1 MRHTPGTPRAPRAL
15 KALSRKSVALT
26 ATAAVGAAVATALTA
41 PTAQAAADPDQLS
54 ARTAVDCSKGALQL
68 ILENHSDAAVTFTVA
83 GPDGGGTYTREVAA
97 NGSTELRWTR
107 DKGAAFTLKATAPGG
122 FQRTESG
129 KVSCGLGSGT
139 PQMNTTQLFS
149 TDTVFK
155 GLLGADGKEYD
166 GKAKSVRIPSMA
178 VTNDGTILAAADAR
192 VDGKADLPANI
203 QVGLRRSTDN
213 GATWTDPQIVA
224 HADRTD
230 TGTGDSSL
238 LVDRETGRVFL
249 FYNFARPGTGF
260 FEDSEE
266 GQQLTYITSD
276 DNGAT
281 WSKPVTMNDQVKQPG
296 WKNQFLSSGHGIQ
309 TDKGRLVQP
318 VVYRDDKGTH
328 TGNLVSDDHGKTWKA
343 GSTAGTDV
351 NESKAIQRGSGALTQ
366 NMRHNSGGARYYAT
380 SPDGTAPFGAMTR
393 ADALPDP
400 GNNGDEI
407 SYLKPAAGKPG
418 LTKTA
423 LFSNTAT
430 TSGRNELTVR
440 MSEDDGANWSRRAVV
455 KPGAAGYSTL
465 SVLKDGSVGDL
476 YEVGDTGGVYFTRLT
491 TDWLR

>member
-1 MRHTPGTPRAPRAL
+1 MRHTLRTYGRGA
-15 KALSRKSVALT
+15 ALT
-26 ATAAVGAAVATALTA
+26 ATAVVGAAVATALTA
-41 PTAQAAADPDQLS
+41 PAAQAARTAADPAQLS
-54 ARTAVDCSKGALQL
+54 ARTAVDCTGGALQL
-68 ILENHSDAAVTFTVA
+68 ILENRSGADVEFTVA
-83 GPDGGGTYTREVAA
+83 GPDGGASVQRTVSAG
-97 NGSTELRWTR
+97 GSTELHWTR
-107 DKGAAFTLKATAPGG
+107 AKGTAYTLKATAPGG

-129 KVSCGLGSGT
+129 KISCGLGSGT
-139 PQMNTTQLFS
+139 PQLNTTRLFS

-166 GKAKSVRIPSMA
+166 GKAKSVRIPA
-178 VTNDGTILAAADAR
+178 LATTNDGTILAATDAR
-192 VDGKADLPANI
+192 VDGSTDLPSNI

-213 GATWTDPQIVA
+213 GATWTDPEIVA

-260 FEDSEE
+260 YEDSAE
-266 GQQLTYITSD
+266 GQHLQYVSSD

-281 WSKPVTMNDQVKQPG
+281 WSKPVDMNAQVKQPG

-343 GSTAGTDV
+343 GSEAGTDV
-351 NESKAIQRGSGALTQ
+351 NESKAVQRSTGAVTQ

-380 SPDGTAPFGAMTR
+380 SPDATAPFGAMTR
-393 ADALPDP
+393 SDALPDP
-400 GNNGDEI
+400 GNNADEI
-407 SYLKPAAGKPG
+407 AYLKPGAGKPG
-418 LTKTA
+418 LTGTA
-423 LFSNTAT
+423 LFSNTAS

-440 MSEDDGANWSRRAVV
+440 LSEDDGATWSRRAVI
-455 KPGAAGYSTL
+455 KPGAAGYSAL
-465 SVLKDGSVGDL
+465 SVLKDGSVGNL
-476 YEVGDTGGVYFTRLT
+476 YEVGDKGGIYFTRLT